1 VEGRETVEMSTAK
14 IKQED
19 VNNAA
24 WEAGDT
30 LRGVPGSR
38 SMNRTAHRNLTTRN
52 NGEFLVY
59 QTDDGRVKLD
69 VRLEH
74 ETLCLTQKA
83 MAELFQTTKQNVG
96 QHLKKIFAEG
106 ELNEH
111 SVVKKFF
118 TTAAD
123 GKQYETLFYN
133 LDAIISVAYR
143 VHRTGGAGS

>member
-1 VEGRETVEMSTAK
+1 MSTAK

-74 ETLCLTQKA
+74 ETLWLTQKA
-83 MAELFQTTKQNVG
+83 MAELFGVG
-96 QHLKKIFAEG
+96 VPAISKHLKNIFENN
-106 ELNEH
+106 ELEEK
-111 SVVKKFF
+111 SVVSILE

-133 LDAIISVAYR
+133 LDAIISVGYR
-143 VHRTGGAGS
+143 VKSTGGAGS